1 MLFDQGGYVVCHCPL
16 SYEVVEVET
25 EEGEVVKV
33 EVYEVSSVEGAPVV
47 ARAVELIVSLGVV
60 DGVVV
65 ATLSEEVV

>member
-33 EVYEVSSVEGAPVV
+33 EVYEVSSVEGALVV
-47 ARAVELIVSLGVV
+47 ARAVELVVSLGVV
-60 DGVVV
+60 GVVV
-65 ATLSEEVV
+65 AILSEEVV